1 MNKKSR
7 FLGKL
12 INRNHNQNIEVN
24 VDVVEYDENDIF
36 YVYCPAFDLIGYG
49 KTQQEARESW
59 ELVLEEYFKYA
70 LNKKTLIRDLEERG
84 WSIRKK
90 KDYIAPT
97 FSWMLKNNEQLSE
110 VYNNHDFHKTTR
122 PITVPLHEACA

>member
-1 MNKKSR
+1 
-7 FLGKL
+7 
-12 INRNHNQNIEVN
+12 
-24 VDVVEYDENDIF
+24 
-36 YVYCPAFDLIGYG
+36 
-49 KTQQEARESW
+49 
-59 ELVLEEYFKYA
+59 
-70 LNKKTLIRDLEERG
+70 LIRDLEERG